1 MPEWSDWD
9 WRKVQALLVGDVSRD
24 GYTHVNDKGATN
36 PQHLFDMGQKVV
48 NAGLALNSV
57 YMAVMQQRKK
67 LIADGAWTGDASR
80 AFDAIIG
87 SIRRMITQNQ
97 RLINGGENW
106 IQELNRAGIGLDK
119 AINDMIALN
128 QEGAQRTYDRYNE
141 LYERWRQ
148 TATWIVTPPSYIG
161 HWSIPEPHRPWFVT
175 SEGETIY
182 TSSSYP
188 DIDQDISR
196 KARELLDTLAN
207 VYHDV
212 EVGLGQLKPITA
224 LPAPIPPTDD
234 PPPPPGGGGP
244 PPPGGGA
251 PPPGGDGPPPP
262 TTGGGP
268 PPPGGGAPPPGGGGA
283 PPPGGGGPP
292 PPLGGGS
299 PPPLGGGSPP
309 PLGGGP
315 PPPLGGGSPP
325 PLGGGPLPPI
335 GGGSPPP
342 LGGGPGSG
350 PGGPVV
356 RPPIL
361 PGVPPLGSGPG
372 KPGSGGPRPP
382 GLPGSGSGSG
392 AGSGGSP
399 PGSPAPPV
407 RSAFPYAG
415 TAPPGTPGAAGVG
428 GAGGFNRGGLV
439 TDGLHAPVGSRS
451 GSGAPFMPP
460 MGGMGAGGGKD
471 DKKERERTTWLQE
484 DRDIWNVAG
493 DVPPGV
499 IRGGDPA
506 QTEDG
511 TQGTGTT
518 DVPLYTPT
526 RPRPGQSTTGGTQQ
540 YGR

>member
-57 YMAVMQQRKK
+57 YQSVMQQRKK

-80 AFDAIIG
+80 AFDAVLG

-128 QEGAQRTYDRYNE
+128 YEAGQRTYDRYHE
-141 LYERWRQ
+141 LYEHWRQ
-148 TATWIVTPPSYIG
+148 TATWIVTPPSYMG
-161 HWSIPEPHRPWFVT
+161 HWSIPEPHRPWFVN
-175 SEGETIY
+175 SAGETIY

-224 LPAPIPPTDD
+224 LPAPIPPTPE
-234 PPPPPGGGGP
+234 PPPTPGGGGGP
-244 PPPGGGA
+244 PPPGGGE
-251 PPPGGDGPPPP
+251 PPPGGPPPP

-268 PPPGGGAPPPGGGGA
+268 PPPGGGAPPPGGGA
-283 PPPGGGGPP
+283 PPPTGGGSP

-309 PLGGGP
+309 PLGGGS

-325 PLGGGPLPPI
+325 PLGGGSPPPLGGGSPPPI

-342 LGGGPGSG
+342 IGGGPGSG
-350 PGGPVV
+350 PGGPGGPVV
-356 RPPIL
+356 RPPTL

-372 KPGSGGPRPP
+372 KPGTGGGPRPP
-382 GLPGSGSGSG
+382 GLPGSG
-392 AGSGGSP
+392 
-399 PGSPAPPV
+399 PG
-407 RSAFPYAG
+407 
-415 TAPPGTPGAAGVG
+415 
-428 GAGGFNRGGLV
+428 
-439 TDGLHAPVGSRS
+439 
-451 GSGAPFMPP
+451 
-460 MGGMGAGGGKD
+460 
-471 DKKERERTTWLQE
+471 
-484 DRDIWNVAG
+484 
-493 DVPPGV
+493 
-499 IRGGDPA
+499 
-506 QTEDG
+506 
-511 TQGTGTT
+511 
-518 DVPLYTPT
+518 
-526 RPRPGQSTTGGTQQ
+526 
-540 YGR
+540 